1 MQSQIDVIK
10 AHKGIKLSIAE
21 LQNVRSNAVKGIG
34 RLFNKAVE
42 MANGCGSTIQ
52 IISIC
57 QQQTNKEN
65 YRGESKDFYHNLLS
79 YHISQLESR
88 FRQISISAMSALHLM
103 PNNLDSLTKEFQKDI
118 FTFYG
123 ENYKKLISLSRKF
136 HCGDPFEASQ
146 KNYHQLFT
154 KLFKSLMKIPS
165 LLYLRY

>member
-65 YRGESKDFYHNLLS
+65 YRGESKDFYHNLLP

-88 FRQISISAMSALHLM
+88 FRQIRISAMSDLHLM
-103 PNNLDSLTKEFQKDI
+103 PNNLDSLTKEFQKVI

-123 ENYKKLISLSRKF
+123 ENYKILISLSRKF
-136 HCGDPFEASQ
+136 HCGDPFKASQ

-165 LLYLRY
+165 LLHLRY